1 MFESC
6 GFSLVAGENAN
17 AGKCQSKR
25 SAAALRRK
33 LTLIF
38 PAAEKQQQNQK
49 QINCNSNC
57 KSKSNCKFRR
67 GAAAL
72 LTSNSNGNFNFRR
85 RAAALLLGACVRL
98 RTFCSLTNVAG
109 PTKISQALEMQALT

>member
-57 KSKSNCKFRR
+57 KSKSNCNFRR
-67 GAAAL
+67 G
-72 LTSNSNGNFNFRR
+72 
-85 RAAALLLGACVRL
+85 AAALLLGACVRL

-109 PTKISQALEMQALT
+109 PTKISQALEMQ

>member
-17 AGKCQSKR
+17 AGKCHSKR

-38 PAAEKQQQNQK
+38 SAAEKQQQNQK

-72 LTSNSNGNFNFRR
+72 LTSNSKGNSNCNFNFRR
-85 RAAALLLGACVRL
+85 RAAALLFGGPVSVFARSVRL
-98 RTFCSLTNVAG
+98 RTGKSYSHN
-109 PTKISQALEMQALT
+109 S